1 MRHLSLN
8 NLKTEIKLKNPPFQL
23 FILYNPN
30 LLFFELCSRLTE
42 INLRT
47 TKTTFMWNNLFLILN

>member
-1 MRHLSLN
+1 MRLLSLN
-8 NLKTEIKLKNPPFQL
+8 ILKTEIKLKNPPFQL
-23 FILYNPN
+23 FILYNPDFI
-30 LLFFELCSRLTE
+30 FFEPYSSLTE